1 MKVKDLIP
9 LLGDSETE
17 ILIRNVPF
25 VDDSENMI
33 KIKRGNFLSH
43 EKANKLKNEV
53 VLNAEIVAINPR
65 VDHESNPLIFI
76 DCEVKNEL

>member
-25 VDDSENMI
+25 VDDSNEII
-33 KIKRGNFLSH
+33 KVKRGNFLSNG
-43 EKANKLKNEV
+43 KASKLKNEDI
-53 VLNAEIVAINPR
+53 LNAKVVAINPR